1 MKTLLDLKPGDRAEV
16 VRIHGRGPLKRR
28 FQDMGLIKGSAFEV
42 VKVAPLGD
50 PVEIVIKGYNLT
62 IRKEDGKDIEVKSI

>member
-62 IRKEDGKDIEVKSI
+62 IRKEDGKDIEVKCI

>member
-28 FQDMGLIKGSAFEV
+28 FQDMGLIKGSVFEV

>member
-28 FQDMGLIKGSAFEV
+28 FQDMGLIKGTPFDV

-62 IRKEDGKDIEVKSI
+62 IRKEDGKDIEIKDL

>member
-16 VRIHGRGPLKRR
+16 VRVHGRGPLKRR
-28 FQDMGLIKGSAFEV
+28 FQDMGLIKGTPFDV

-62 IRKEDGKDIEVKSI
+62 IRKEDGKDIEIKNL

>member
-16 VRIHGRGPLKRR
+16 VRVHGRGPLKRR
-28 FQDMGLIKGSAFEV
+28 FQDMGLIKGTPFDV

-50 PVEIVIKGYNLT
+50 PVEIVIKGYNLS
-62 IRKEDGKDIEVKSI
+62 IRKEDGKDIEIKNL